1 MPRWVFDSKITG
13 EKESETVSESKG
25 NIANAVKM

>member
-13 EKESETVSESKG
+13 EKKSEIVSESEG